1 VITFLLAISVLGW
14 FAKFAQNEYGE
25 TLIAVSYLFVA
36 ILINAMAFKALKI
49 WTLRIVYVFSFL
61 IFLPY
66 LLFLLPLQID
76 FTFQDYFFSIIA
88 ITTLLLCII
97 FPFLLLIFSF
107 FKKIETDAFA
117 FAEYVFLALIALGF
131 FAKYNHLAGAGIYII
146 VGSSIFILYSFRGF
160 DLLIKG
166 IGSKQFLLS
175 YDALIYL
182 FCGFFSLAFCFKIQH
197 WQGATILGIIGLFFL
212 GFIIIGFIVKNKEV
226 NLMWWQQRTW
236 IRNYLFIAMALSAM
250 VLTLNSTG
258 NLPEGYS
265 NKFPVAYYE
274 MRSKGNS
281 FTKEG
286 IEYSKKA
293 EIYKEAYFNFIDEQN
308 QKENK

>member
-107 FKKIETDAFA
+107 FKKI
-117 FAEYVFLALIALGF
+117 
-131 FAKYNHLAGAGIYII
+131 
-146 VGSSIFILYSFRGF
+146 
-160 DLLIKG
+160 
-166 IGSKQFLLS
+166 
-175 YDALIYL
+175 
-182 FCGFFSLAFCFKIQH
+182 
-197 WQGATILGIIGLFFL
+197 
-212 GFIIIGFIVKNKEV
+212 
-226 NLMWWQQRTW
+226 
-236 IRNYLFIAMALSAM
+236 
-250 VLTLNSTG
+250 
-258 NLPEGYS
+258 
-265 NKFPVAYYE
+265 
-274 MRSKGNS
+274 
-281 FTKEG
+281 
-286 IEYSKKA
+286 
-293 EIYKEAYFNFIDEQN
+293 
-308 QKENK
+308 